1 LTSPLLPPS
10 NAARTAALEEY
21 QAQQAAL
28 SQQREELLQSIWA
41 LLTTDKYLTD
51 ALSLRETLEELGLYE
66 QADLLML
73 CEEEEAIGLDV
84 TQGVPLGVAQGAQQG
99 INSNMEIWQSLA
111 KYLKLVP
118 RKNMLVLVNRLQALP
133 KLALE
138 IEREIEAITTTVAF
152 DGNLGF
158 DTV

>member
-51 ALSLRETLEELGLYE
+51 ALSLRETLEDLGLYE

-73 CEEEEAIGLDV
+73 LCEEEEAIGLDV
-84 TQGVPLGVAQGAQQG
+84 AQGAQQG
-99 INSNMEIWQSLA
+99 SNSNMEIWQSLA

-138 IEREIEAITTTVAF
+138 IEREIEAIKTTVAF